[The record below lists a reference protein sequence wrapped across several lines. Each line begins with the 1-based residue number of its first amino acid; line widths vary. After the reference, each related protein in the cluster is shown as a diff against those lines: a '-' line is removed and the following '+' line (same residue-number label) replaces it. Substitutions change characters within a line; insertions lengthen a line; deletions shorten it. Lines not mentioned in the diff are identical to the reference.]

1 MKLTVCILTA
11 GLGSRMGE
19 RGNILN
25 KALFP
30 LDNKPIITHI
40 IEKFP
45 SNTEFVIA
53 LGYKGKQVKSFLK
66 LFHSKNKFI
75 FVNIKKFIGNQ
86 SGPGLSLLS
95 CRKYLKKKF
104 IFVSCDTLWNNKISF
119 TNNSNWV
126 GTAKVNKNISS
137 DYCNFSINKTKIQQI
152 LISTL

>member
-30 LDNKPIITHI
+30 VDNKPIITHI

-75 FVNIKKFIGNQ
+75 FVNIKIYWQSIRARFVIIILQEVFKKNLYLYHVIHYGIIKYYLQIIVIG
-86 SGPGLSLLS
+86 
-95 CRKYLKKKF
+95 
-104 IFVSCDTLWNNKISF
+104 
-119 TNNSNWV
+119 
-126 GTAKVNKNISS
+126 
-137 DYCNFSINKTKIQQI
+137 
-152 LISTL
+152 